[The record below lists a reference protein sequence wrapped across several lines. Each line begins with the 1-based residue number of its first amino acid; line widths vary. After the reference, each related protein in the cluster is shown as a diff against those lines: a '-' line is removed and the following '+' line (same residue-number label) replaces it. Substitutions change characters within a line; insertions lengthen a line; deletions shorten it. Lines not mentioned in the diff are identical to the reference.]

1 LKKKRKSL
9 FPSGIHQGTE
19 RLPKKRKKE
28 KQTNKT
34 TPHPPPQEN
43 RKNEKR
49 RTTTRTRS
57 MYPLYRL

>member
-34 TPHPPPQEN
+34 
-43 RKNEKR
+43 R